1 MHALRE
7 RKSFQTHILHICCML
22 SIMKIDCGFNDVHLE
37 AKRFW
42 KAPPRTLIHHQ
53 RCCWGVKWR
62 GGDQHVHMW
71 DVYSH
76 GYCSCGILNLWYS
89 RVKIHQYQNHYTCV
103 KFLFYSFLPH
113 KLPFWN
119 ETKKKS
125 MKSCGRYNTSK
136 CHEMTFWRRR
146 CTRNKN
152 NKFTIYGKLLLNFQ
166 RFRMMK

>member
-119 ETKKKS
+119 KKKNQWNHVEGITHQS
-125 MKSCGRYNTSK
+125 A
-136 CHEMTFWRRR
+136 
-146 CTRNKN
+146 TRWLFDDDDAHVTRIINSQFMEN
-152 NKFTIYGKLLLNFQ
+152 YY
-166 RFRMMK
+166 